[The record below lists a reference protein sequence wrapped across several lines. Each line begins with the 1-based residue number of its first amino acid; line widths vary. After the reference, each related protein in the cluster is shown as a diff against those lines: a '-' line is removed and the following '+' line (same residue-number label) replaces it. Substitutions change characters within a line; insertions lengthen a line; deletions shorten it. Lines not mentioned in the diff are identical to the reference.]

1 MIGQESLLVSLV
13 GLVDRLPAPPA
24 PTKRPRGR
32 PCTYS
37 DRLFL
42 KALII
47 MIVRHLHTVHE
58 LLSVLAQDT
67 SEMRSLRMLLTLDGQ
82 YPSRRTWERR
92 LKRLPATLP
101 AQIGCLGRHLVTLI
115 QPFANCGRAAAIDS
129 TVLRSRGGVWH
140 KKDRE
145 AGVVP
150 HTSIDTEAHW
160 TKSGWH
166 GWVYGWKLHLI
177 ATVAGVWI
185 PLAADLTAA
194 NVADSEMAPELVC
207 RVSAEVRY
215 LLGDRHYN
223 TPELRQQCADDGRIL
238 ITSRYG
244 RYPHT
249 DGGVEVRRIF
259 HKLRSTAIENFNE
272 QFKGIFDGHGQV
284 PTKGLTNT
292 RRFILGA
299 IVVYQLTLWYRFEH
313 GLDLRVG
320 LKAFLKAA

>member
-1 MIGQESLLVSLV
+1 MIGQDTLLVSLV
-13 GLVDRLPAPPA
+13 RLIDRLPTPPRPA
-24 PTKRPRGR
+24 KRPRGR
-32 PCTYS
+32 PKTYG

-42 KALII
+42 KALVI
-47 MIVRHLHTVHE
+47 MIVRHLHTVYE
-58 LLSVLAQDT
+58 LRSVLDQPTA
-67 SEMRSLRMLLTLDGQ
+67 EMQALRALMTERGQ

-92 LKRLPATLP
+92 LKAVPATLP
-101 AQIGCLGRHLVTLI
+101 AQIGCLGRYLVDLI
-115 QPFANCGRAAAIDS
+115 QPWAKCGRAAAIDS

-145 AGVVP
+145 AGEVP

-166 GWVYGWKLHLI
+166 GWVYGWKLHI
-177 ATVAGVWI
+177 VATVAAVWI
-185 PLAADLTAA
+185 PLSAELTAA
-194 NVADSEMAPELVC
+194 NVADSEIAPDLVC
-207 RVSAEVRY
+207 RLPAEVRY
-215 LLGDRHYN
+215 VLGDRHYN
-223 TPELRQQCADDGRIL
+223 TPELREQCADDERIL
-238 ITSRYG
+238 VTSRYG

-249 DGGVEVRRIF
+249 DAGVEVRRIF

-292 RRFILGA
+292 RRFALGA
-299 IVVYQLTLWYRFEH
+299 ILVYQLTLWYRFEH

-320 LKAFLKAA
+320 LKPFLKAA

>member
-13 GLVDRLPAPPA
+13 RLVDRLPAPPA
-24 PTKRPRGR
+24 PTKRQRGR

-42 KALII
+42 KALMI
-47 MIVRHLHTVHE
+47 MIVRHLYTVHE

-67 SEMRSLRMLLTLDGQ
+67 SEMRTLRTLLTVDGQ

-115 QPFANCGRAAAIDS
+115 QPFASCGRAAAIDS

-177 ATVAGVWI
+177 TTVAGVWI

-194 NVADSEMAPELVC
+194 TVAASEMAPDLVC
-207 RVSAEVRY
+207 RLPAEVGY

-223 TPELRQQCADDGRIL
+223 TPELREQCADDGRIL